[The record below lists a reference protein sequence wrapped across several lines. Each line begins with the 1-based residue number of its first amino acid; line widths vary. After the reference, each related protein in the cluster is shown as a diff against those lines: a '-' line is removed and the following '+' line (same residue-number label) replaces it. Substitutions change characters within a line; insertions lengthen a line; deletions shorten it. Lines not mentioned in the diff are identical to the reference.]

1 MSNILRPFPQ
11 FSTQHI
17 VVVQFIH
24 SRKAG
29 KKCMKKL
36 YLRLYCIRKRKKIR
50 SESHS
55 RVKLK
60 ASTDAFKYMQMAFY
74 SLILLKKKKSLCLL
88 LLHAWLCILSELT
101 IEKKQPRRRFRL
113 HIKTMIIGVL
123 GNYDWEAFKNTNCS
137 LARVRGGLLGTVFL
151 CSPEWNDHYY

>member
-1 MSNILRPFPQ
+1 
-11 FSTQHI
+11 
-17 VVVQFIH
+17 
-24 SRKAG
+24 
-29 KKCMKKL
+29 MKKL

-88 LLHAWLCILSELT
+88 LLHAWLLYFVRIDHR
-101 IEKKQPRRRFRL
+101 KKAAETEISFA
-113 HIKTMIIGVL
+113 
-123 GNYDWEAFKNTNCS
+123 Y
-137 LARVRGGLLGTVFL
+137 
-151 CSPEWNDHYY
+151 

>member
-1 MSNILRPFPQ
+1 ME
-11 FSTQHI
+11 
-17 VVVQFIH
+17 
-24 SRKAG
+24 
-29 KKCMKKL
+29 KL

-60 ASTDAFKYMQMAFY
+60 ATTDAFKYMQMAFY
-74 SLILLKKKKSLCLL
+74 SLILLKKITVFVVAAACMALFF
-88 LLHAWLCILSELT
+88 AELT

-123 GNYDWEAFKNTNCS
+123 GNYD
-137 LARVRGGLLGTVFL
+137 
-151 CSPEWNDHYY
+151 

>member
-74 SLILLKKKKSLCLL
+74 SLILLKKKKNHCVCCCCM
-88 LLHAWLCILSELT
+88 HGFCILSELT

-123 GNYDWEAFKNTNCS
+123 GNYD
-137 LARVRGGLLGTVFL
+137 
-151 CSPEWNDHYY
+151 